1 MVESANQDQAEADL
15 EDLDA
20 PSRTLSVLSIV
31 CGSRDSP
38 TYCATVDREG
48 EVQDVVR
55 FEWLMLPAT
64 SKRELEMGR
73 RRKDWDRLFALWH
86 DHVSKPT
93 YNIYIYMHWYYA
105 LVLSYICTCTYKILS
120 EYIWSSHCYIFH
132 PNNFLA
138 FRRKQKVN

>member
-1 MVESANQDQAEADL
+1 MDIWLWKLSKHFDDNASIPSYPLCHAPVVVESANQDQAEADL

-93 YNIYIYMHWYYA
+93 YNIYIYA
-105 LVLSYICTCTYKILS
+105 LVLCIGTIVYMHMYI
-120 EYIWSSHCYIFH
+120 
-132 PNNFLA
+132 
-138 FRRKQKVN
+138 